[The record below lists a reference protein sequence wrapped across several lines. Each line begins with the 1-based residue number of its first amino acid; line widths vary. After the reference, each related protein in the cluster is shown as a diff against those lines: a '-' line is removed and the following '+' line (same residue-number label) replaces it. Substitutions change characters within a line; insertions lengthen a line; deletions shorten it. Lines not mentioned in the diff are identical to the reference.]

1 MPNAELLRTAR
12 ERVRTSL
19 NRPPSTSL
27 FLGQKRI
34 RFLVIAA
41 VVLVFILF
49 VSHIN
54 ENRYRIQASFRSETK
69 IAESVRLQR
78 RAEVKAAFLHA
89 WKGYKEKAWLHDEL
103 LPVSGGHKDPFVGWA
118 ATLVDS
124 LDTLWIMG
132 LKDEFEDALG
142 AIEQIDFSR
151 PNAERVPVFEVTI
164 RYLGGL
170 LGAWD
175 ISGHRYPILLRKAQ
189 QLGDFLYGAFNTESG
204 IPTPY
209 YWWENAGTGKIEGEN
224 GVIVAQI
231 GSLSLEFI
239 RLSQVTGDAKYADA
253 IQRITDQLAQTQNSN
268 ALPGLWPS
276 FANYSLYEYLPKTH
290 LMLPSSS
297 PAAQQYLEMYRT
309 ALDSFSGHLIFRPS
323 LPGEPDILF
332 SGNANANDGFANLD
346 TAIQHLGCFVGGMVG
361 LGAKINKSPT
371 ELETAIKLTNG
382 CVWAYEN
389 TPSGIMPEIFHV
401 DQCTDPTSC
410 AWKGQGDGFMRIDD
424 SSYQLRPEAIE
435 SVFVMYRLTGDP
447 SWQEKG
453 WRMFESV
460 EKHSRT
466 SIAHAR
472 LENVMD
478 AHPAKKDSMESF
490 WLAETLKYFYL
501 LFSEPK
507 LVSLDKYVLNTEAHP
522 FRREG

>member
-1 MPNAELLRTAR
+1 
-12 ERVRTSL
+12 
-19 NRPPSTSL
+19 
-27 FLGQKRI
+27 
-34 RFLVIAA
+34 
-41 VVLVFILF
+41 
-49 VSHIN
+49 
-54 ENRYRIQASFRSETK
+54 
-69 IAESVRLQR
+69 
-78 RAEVKAAFLHA
+78 
-89 WKGYKEKAWLHDEL
+89 
-103 LPVSGGHKDPFVGWA
+103 
-118 ATLVDS
+118 
-124 LDTLWIMG
+124 
-132 LKDEFEDALG
+132 
-142 AIEQIDFSR
+142 
-151 PNAERVPVFEVTI
+151 
-164 RYLGGL
+164 
-170 LGAWD
+170 
-175 ISGHRYPILLRKAQ
+175 
-189 QLGDFLYGAFNTESG
+189 
-204 IPTPY
+204 
-209 YWWENAGTGKIEGEN
+209 
-224 GVIVAQI
+224 
-231 GSLSLEFI
+231 
-239 RLSQVTGDAKYADA
+239 
-253 IQRITDQLAQTQNSN
+253 
-268 ALPGLWPS
+268 
-276 FANYSLYEYLPKTH
+276 
-290 LMLPSSS
+290 MLPSSS

-309 ALDSFSGHLIFRPS
+309 ALDSFSRHLIFRPS

-401 DQCTDPTSC
+401 DQCTDPPSC
-410 AWKGQGDGFMRIDD
+410 TWKGQGDGFMRADD

-466 SIAHAR
+466 SIAHAM

-522 FRREG
+522 FRRGG